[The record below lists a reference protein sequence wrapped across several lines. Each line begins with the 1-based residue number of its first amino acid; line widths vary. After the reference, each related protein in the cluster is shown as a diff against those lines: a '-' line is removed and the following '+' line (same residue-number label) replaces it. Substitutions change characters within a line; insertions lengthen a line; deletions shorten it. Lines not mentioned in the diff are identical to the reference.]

1 MKIETFN
8 HIAIEKILR
17 HTIYQREVLHA
28 RDIYLASENIA
39 EANGFIS
46 VSLRHIPVIDLIP
59 KALEAHFSKEG
70 EVIKFHIDGDTYRI
84 SGNSVTVE
92 HKI

>member
-39 EANGFIS
+39 EANHFIQEEKLS
-46 VSLRHIPVIDLIP
+46 IKVGLEP